1 MSTSSL
7 PTNSNGNGANKSADN
22 TENDP
27 TLISEQE
34 RKPNVGPKVIP
45 ADPEAVK
52 NAKPAPKQAPQ

>member
-7 PTNSNGNGANKSADN
+7 PTNGSGNGANPSADN

-34 RKPNVGPKVIP
+34 RKHTSGPTVIP
-45 ADPEAVK
+45 ADPEAAK
-52 NAKPAPKQAPQ
+52 NAKPAPGQPKQ